1 MEPILQTSM
10 RIKRKGKQWVSWFI
24 DRNTAV
30 YCDFFAIV
38 YILPDVLN
46 KIKNKPIINNIF
58 RIQDDES
65 IMCGFYCLAFI
76 QYMFVEKT
84 LLDYTILTLFRIDV
98 GVGLPV
104 FPCNF

>member
-10 RIKRKGKQWVSWFI
+10 RIKRKGKRWVSWFI

-30 YCDFFAIV
+30 YCDFFATV

-98 GVGLPV
+98 GGGATS
-104 FPCNF
+104 FPL